1 MWCNSDDS
9 LNDVLN
15 LLQDFTRD
23 LSFKTVCILDDRAL
37 ISVWTIMIS
46 GGVHP
51 YRLLEYTSFCI
62 PNIQDNSSE
71 VGRICSIVILEEKIW
86 KVFFSGFVHLKT
98 TKLKM

>member
-9 LNDVLN
+9 LNDVSN
-15 LLQDFTRD
+15 LFQDFTRD

-62 PNIQDNSSE
+62 PNIHDNSSE
-71 VGRICSIVILEEKIW
+71 VGRIYSIVILEEKIW

-98 TKLKM
+98 TKVTM

>member
-15 LLQDFTRD
+15 LFQDFTRD

-62 PNIQDNSSE
+62 PNIHDNSSE
-71 VGRICSIVILEEKIW
+71 VGRIYSIDILKENMKS
-86 KVFFSGFVHLKT
+86 FFSGFVHLKT
-98 TKLKM
+98 TKVTM